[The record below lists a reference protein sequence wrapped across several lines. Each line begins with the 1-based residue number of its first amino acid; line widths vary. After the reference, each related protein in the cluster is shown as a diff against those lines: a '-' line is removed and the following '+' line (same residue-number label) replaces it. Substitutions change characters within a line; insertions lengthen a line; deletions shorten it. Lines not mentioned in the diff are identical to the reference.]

1 MQAGGRRFDSD
12 ILHHGLVDWR
22 ESLYK
27 GLPPVHDREVLRQF
41 ILAILDERP
50 EISVEGF
57 SGLTVDLQVKQ
68 KGHKADALA
77 PGSEEGRG
85 QLR

>member
-1 MQAGGRRFDSD
+1 M
-12 ILHHGLVDWR
+12 
-22 ESLYK
+22 
-27 GLPPVHDREVLRQF
+27 
-41 ILAILDERP
+41 DEEP

-57 SGLTVDLQVKQ
+57 SGLTVDLLVKQ
-68 KGHKADALA
+68 KGHKVNALA

>member
-1 MQAGGRRFDSD
+1 MQAGGRWFDPS
-12 ILHHGLVDWR
+12 ILHQSEINRVSYLRDCVSFIVD
-22 ESLYK
+22 
-27 GLPPVHDREVLRQF
+27 LRKF

-57 SGLTVDLQVKQ
+57 SGLTVDLLVKQ

-77 PGSEEGRG
+77 PGSDEGRG

>member
-1 MQAGGRRFDSD
+1 MQAGGQRFNSA
-12 ILHHGLVDWR
+12 ILHHSGAIGLSFSGECCR
-22 ESLYK
+22 FIFCSLII
-27 GLPPVHDREVLRQF
+27 HFSDF
-41 ILAILDERP
+41 LDERP

-57 SGLTVDLQVKQ
+57 SGLTVKLQVKQ